1 MWVSASD
8 SCWRST
14 ISQSVWAQGP
24 ACGPAAASGIHSVF
38 LRELNCLHFS
48 SWLFQASQQ
57 DPQHWI
63 KSTEALRYPGNVGPE
78 FQWHHGNPKRLLSTG
93 TSHKGAV
100 SFSCWE
106 QLLLSYHSRE
116 KGLKPLKE
124 KRENNH
130 TKYGVIHQDFKCK
143 RESEGSTLSQPS
155 GYFLSSFWFL
165 IYL

>member
-1 MWVSASD
+1 MWVSSSD
-8 SCWRST
+8 SCWSCT
-14 ISQSVWAQGP
+14 VSQSVWARGP

-48 SWLFQASQQ
+48 FWLFQASQQ

-130 TKYGVIHQDFKCK
+130 TRYGVIHQDFKCK